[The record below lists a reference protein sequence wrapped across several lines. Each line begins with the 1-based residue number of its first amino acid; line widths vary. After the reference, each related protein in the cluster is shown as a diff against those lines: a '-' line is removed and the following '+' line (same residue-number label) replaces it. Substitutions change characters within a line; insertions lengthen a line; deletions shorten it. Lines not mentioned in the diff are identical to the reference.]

1 MNHTFQQVLT
11 TPSGA
16 IADSPATL
24 TGDSVFEVDT
34 AVAANGGSANVVSVA
49 IPTATLVSIALIS
62 TVPCVVTFTGSTG
75 NNQTLAANVM
85 NRITAIA
92 SDVSSLSVGANTT
105 GSGPAGTIKI
115 RVLFNS

>member
-1 MNHTFQQVLT
+1 MNHSYQQVLT
-11 TPSGA
+11 TPSGS
-16 IADSPATL
+16 IADSAASF

-34 AVAANGGSANVVSVA
+34 TVAANGGSANVVSVA
-49 IPTATLVSIALIS
+49 IPSAGLVSMALIS

-85 NRITAIA
+85 NHITAIA
-92 SDVSSLSVGANTT
+92 SDVTSLSVGANTT

-115 RVLFNS
+115 RVLWNS